1 MKTRILSLIVVL
13 FATITLYAYDFQDG
27 DLYYNITSDRTV
39 EVVNDKS
46 YGEQTVVVIPSTL
59 YNYYDVTSI
68 EWSAFEGSRVLPL

>member
-1 MKTRILSLIVVL
+1 MKTRILSLVVAL

-46 YGEQTVVVIPSTL
+46 YSELTVVVIPSTL
-59 YNYYDVTSI
+59 YNYY
-68 EWSAFEGSRVLPL
+68 VL